1 MTDSRFSKFT
11 GKLKAMLPAF
21 RTSAGITLLACSVL
35 LTGYYT
41 LFASRGT
48 FHSDTTDT
56 IMWAQASYDA
66 GTLFNPDF
74 SYACLL
80 PFGTSLIMT
89 LLMPFTGV
97 SMTTHVLGMCIFF
110 LLFTGSLIW
119 MLRQMG
125 WKSGWIA
132 VAVSSV
138 LMICSGSTKLREI
151 FWGHTIYYSLGV
163 LFLFVG
169 LGLLFHRMN
178 QSEQLENSENLK
190 KLKNSENSENPEN
203 SGNPEKSGK
212 SRKSLIFMILDSVL
226 IFVWFILTCMDQ
238 TIAVTIFAVPVIL
251 AVFCERFLD
260 QNIKLRSFRNLDT
273 LLLVILMSAGM
284 CIGYLLTNHLAG
296 EITAGY
302 QEAYSAYSGMDS
314 WMNNLLK
321 FPTAWVSLLGATAV
335 EGDPLLS
342 VESVQSLLV
351 IVMGI
356 ILLILPIAGLCC
368 YSRIEDQKLRIL
380 ILAYWFMTGL
390 ILLGYVVGKLSV
402 ANWRLSPIVAM
413 SALVSV
419 AFVRWA
425 CTQISLK
432 RLVILLSIPIYV
444 VAILNANVIAGMPM
458 DNTSENRLYLLA
470 EKLEALELSY
480 GYATFWNANG
490 LTVVSDSRIQ
500 CRDVEID
507 ENGLYERYYQTNL
520 NWYKDQPGQE
530 NYFILLSDLEASQI
544 MNGNPEIY
552 QKPHRTED
560 VTIRANNKTE
570 HYQVWIYSE
579 NIF

>member
-1 MTDSRFSKFT
+1 MTDSKFSKLA
-11 GKLKAMLPAF
+11 GKLKTALPILKV
-21 RTSAGITLLACSVL
+21 SASIGLLAFAIIL
-35 LTGYYT
+35 IAYYT
-41 LFASRGT
+41 LFASRGS

-66 GTLFNPDF
+66 GKLFNPDF

-89 LLMPFTGV
+89 FLIPFTGV
-97 SMTTHVLGMCIFF
+97 TMTTHVLGMCIFF
-110 LLFTGSLIW
+110 FLFTGSMIW
-119 MLRQMG
+119 MLRQMK

-132 VAVSSV
+132 VAVFSV
-138 LMICSGSTKLREI
+138 LMLCSGSTKLREI
-151 FWGHTIYYSLGV
+151 FWGHTIYYSLGI

-169 LGLLFHRMN
+169 LGLVFHRINQMN
-178 QSEQLENSENLK
+178 VLEK
-190 KLKNSENSENPEN
+190 PEN
-203 SGNPEKSGK
+203 SGK
-212 SRKSLIFMILDSVL
+212 SRKTLIFIILDTIL

-260 QNIKLRSFRNLDT
+260 RKIRLCSFRNLDT
-273 LLLVILMSAGM
+273 ILLVILMSVGM
-284 CIGYLLTNHLAG
+284 CIGYALTNQLAG
-296 EITAGY
+296 DITAGY
-302 QEAYSAYSGMDS
+302 QEAYSSYSDMDS

-335 EGDPLLS
+335 DDDPLLS
-342 VESVQSLLV
+342 VQSVQSLLI
-351 IVMGI
+351 IVTGM
-356 ILLILPIAGLCC
+356 ILLILPTAALFC
-368 YSRIEDQKLRIL
+368 YPKIQDRKFRIL
-380 ILAYWFMTGL
+380 ILSYWFMTGL
-390 ILLGYVVGKLSV
+390 ILLGYVVGKLSI

-413 SALVSV
+413 SALVSI
-419 AFVRWA
+419 AFVKWA
-425 CTQISLK
+425 VTQVNLK
-432 RLVILLSIPIYV
+432 RIAMLLSIPVYV
-444 VAILNANVIAGMPM
+444 VSIFNSTIIAGMPT
-458 DNTSENRLYLLA
+458 DNTSENPLYQIA
-470 EKLEALELSY
+470 EKLEELHLSY

-490 LTVVSDSRIQ
+490 LTIVSDSKIR

-507 ENGLYERYYQTNL
+507 ENGFYQRYYQTNIH
-520 NWYKDQPGQE
+520 WYEDQPGQE
-530 NYFILLSDLEASQI
+530 EYFILLSDLEAAWI

-560 VTIRANNKTE
+560 VTIEINQKQE